1 MSAASLVIAVKLC
14 LTSLDLLALLTEL
27 KYALISARIEN
38 IYQLEDGTFLFR
50 LHSKAGQENLVV
62 EPGVRVNLT
71 RFKHSVPEKPTS
83 QAAQLRHYLSSAKVA
98 SIDQVDFDRILY
110 MDVARGDQRLRVY
123 LEIFGD
129 GNIVVTDESGIIKYA
144 LTNKDMKDR
153 TIKPGRVYLPP
164 PHRGKEMAEA
174 VSPEEIRCQKF
185 NVARS
190 LTRVY
195 NLPPEVVEEALLRVN
210 IKPDSSSEGFTGG
223 TLVAFLSS
231 AQSIVEEV
239 KASLLKP
246 NIVMSGAR
254 ATSVLPVEFR
264 SQENSRKSLSTFN
277 EAIDEYFSTLSAESL
292 ATKRKSP
299 AEGELKNL
307 EAILVRQVS
316 HIKELEDA
324 RIQENETGRLI
335 MANLRSV
342 HSAIEM
348 VMGSRR
354 TGTDW
359 EIIERSVADLGVKKI
374 DASKG
379 ILTIALGDKDV
390 RIDFKLSAADNAE
403 RHFSASK
410 EAAKKLLGLK
420 EAVKYTEEKVEKV
433 KQGLS
438 TVIAPLIIKAMKK
451 EWYERF
457 RWTFSK
463 QGFLIIGGKDSTQNE
478 VLVKKHMDP
487 SDIFVHS
494 DVPGGSVVIIKS
506 GGQEVP
512 EETKCQATSFA
523 VSYSRAWKAG
533 LAAADGYWV
542 KSDQVTKTPPSGEYL
557 GKGAFMIYGER
568 NYIRNVPLALNLGI
582 RFLENAF
589 KIVVSVGTDAAEGE
603 GAFVKLTT
611 GEYEGADL
619 VKRIKEALTRKSGD
633 RYARLIR
640 AVPDSEISAYLPPG
654 GCAVDQLP

>member
-1 MSAASLVIAVKLC
+1 VSAASLVTAVKLG
-14 LTSLDLLALLTEL
+14 LTSLDLLAFLKEL
-27 KYALISARIEN
+27 EYALISARIEN

-50 LHSKAGQENLVV
+50 LHSKAGQENLLV
-62 EPGVRVNLT
+62 EPGKRLNLT
-71 RFKHSVPEKPTS
+71 SFKHSIPEKPTS

-98 SIDQVDFDRILY
+98 SIGQVDFDRILY
-110 MDVARGDQRLRVY
+110 VDVVRGDQRLRVY

-164 PHRGKEMAEA
+164 PHRGKEMTEA
-174 VSPEEIRCQKF
+174 VAPEEIRSQKF
-185 NVARS
+185 NVARA
-190 LTRVY
+190 LTRIY
-195 NLPPEVVEEALLRVN
+195 NLPPEVVEEALLRASIN
-210 IKPDSSSEGFTGG
+210 PDSSSEGFTAGA
-223 TLVAFLSS
+223 LAAFLSS
-231 AQSIVEEV
+231 ALSIVEEV
-239 KASLLKP
+239 RAGCLKP
-246 NIVMSGAR
+246 NIVMSGGKG
-254 ATSVLPVEFR
+254 TSVLPVEFH
-264 SQENSRKSLSTFN
+264 SQGNSRKSLPTFN
-277 EAIDEYFSTLSAESL
+277 EAVDEYFSTLSTESL

-299 AEGELKNL
+299 AEAELKNL

-324 RIQENETGRLI
+324 RIQENEIGRLA
-335 MANLRSV
+335 MANLGSV
-342 HSAIEM
+342 QSAIET
-348 VMGSRR
+348 VMRSRR
-354 TGTDW
+354 AGTEW
-359 EIIERSVADLGVKKI
+359 ELIERSVASLGVKKI

-379 ILTIALGDKDV
+379 ILTITLGDEEVK
-390 RIDFKLSAADNAE
+390 IDFKLSAADNAE

-410 EAAKKLLGLK
+410 EAAKKLEGLM
-420 EAVKYTEEKVEKV
+420 EAVKDTEGKVEMV
-433 KQGLS
+433 KRGLS
-438 TVIAPLIIKAMKK
+438 TVVAPVIIKAMKK

-512 EETKCQATSFA
+512 EETKYQAASFA

-533 LAAADGYWV
+533 LAAADCYWV
-542 KSDQVTKTPPSGEYL
+542 KPDQVTKTPPSGEYM

-568 NYIRNVPLALNLGI
+568 NYLRNVLVALNLGI
-582 RFLENAF
+582 KFSEDAF
-589 KIVVSVGTDAAEGE
+589 KIVVSVGANAEGAE
-603 GAFVKLTT
+603 ASVKLTA
-611 GEYEGADL
+611 GDYEGVDL
-619 VKRIKEALTRKSGD
+619 VKRIKEALTRKSGEKF
-633 RYARLIR
+633 ARLIR
-640 AVPDSEISAYLPPG
+640 AVPDSEISANLPQG

>member
-1 MSAASLVIAVKLC
+1 VIAVKLC
-14 LTSLDLLALLTEL
+14 LTSLDLLALLKEL
-27 KYALISARIEN
+27 EYALISSRIEN

-50 LHSKAGQENLVV
+50 LHSKAGQENFVI
-62 EPGVRVNLT
+62 EPGRRLNLT

-98 SIDQVDFDRILY
+98 SIGQVDFDRILY
-110 MDVARGDQRLRVY
+110 MDVVRGDQRLRVY

-174 VSPEEIRCQKF
+174 VALEEIRDQKF
-185 NVARS
+185 NVARA
-190 LTRVY
+190 LTRIY
-195 NLPPEVVEEALLRVN
+195 NLPPEVVEEALLRASIN
-210 IKPDSSSEGFTGG
+210 PDSPSEGFTAG
-223 TLVAFLSS
+223 TLAAFLSS
-231 AQSIVEEV
+231 TLSMVEEV
-239 KASLLKP
+239 RAGYLKP
-246 NIVMSGAR
+246 NIVMSGGR
-254 ATSVLPVEFR
+254 GTSVLPVEFHL
-264 SQENSRKSLSTFN
+264 QGNSRKSLPTFN
-277 EAIDEYFSTLSAESL
+277 EAVDEYFSSLSAESL
-292 ATKRKSP
+292 ASKRKSP

-307 EAILVRQVS
+307 EAILVRQIS

-324 RIQENETGRLI
+324 QIQENETGRLV
-335 MANLRSV
+335 MANLRSIQ
-342 HSAIEM
+342 SAIET
-348 VMGSRR
+348 VMHSRR
-354 TGTDW
+354 AGKDW
-359 EIIERSVADLGVKKI
+359 EFIERSVLCLGVKKI

-379 ILTIALGDKDV
+379 ILTITLGDKEV
-390 RIDFKLSAADNAE
+390 KIDFKLSAADNAE
-403 RHFSASK
+403 RYFTASK

-420 EAVKYTEEKVEKV
+420 EAVKDTEEKVEKV

-463 QGFLIIGGKDSTQNE
+463 EGFLIIGGKDSTQNE

-494 DVPGGSVVIIKS
+494 DVPGGSVVLIKS
-506 GGQEVP
+506 GGSEVP
-512 EETKCQATSFA
+512 EGTKYQAVSFA

-542 KSDQVTKTPPSGEYL
+542 KADQVTKTPPSGEYL

-568 NYIRNVPLALNLGI
+568 NYLKNVPLALNLGI
-582 RFLENAF
+582 KFSEDAF
-589 KIVVSVGTDAAEGE
+589 KIVVSVGADVE
-603 GAFVKLTT
+603 GAIASVKLTT
-611 GEYEGADL
+611 GDYEGPDL
-619 VKRIKEALTRKSGD
+619 VKRIKEVLTQKSGD
-633 RYARLIR
+633 KYTRLIR
-640 AVPDSEISAYLPPG
+640 AVPDSEISAYLPQG